1 MTTGGY
7 GLAVRANESPFAS
20 TTSTPRASQ
29 HPIHVLVLVSALEH
43 RTIVT
48 EICRE
53 LDARSI
59 TCTIVHLSQ
68 FSSAKELAA
77 TRQDMRQRANFV
89 LVVDDDGLDKLPEM
103 VQEEFSAVLQYA
115 EVDRRPVGFIP
126 RSGGSVALFVS
137 TAAENLWPDSA
148 SAACPSTIADR
159 IGKTVHHIG
168 Q

>member
-7 GLAVRANESPFAS
+7 GLAIRANGDSFA
-20 TTSTPRASQ
+20 PAAPQMSQ
-29 HPIHVLVLVSALEH
+29 HPIHVLILVSALEH
-43 RTIVT
+43 RTIVP

-53 LDARSI
+53 LEARTI

-77 TRQDMRQRANFV
+77 IRQDMRQRANFV
-89 LVVDDDGLDKLPEM
+89 LIVDDDGLDKLPEM
-103 VQEEFSAVLQYA
+103 VREEFSAVLQYA
-115 EVDRRPVGFIP
+115 EVDRHPIGFIP

-137 TAAENLWPDSA
+137 TAAENLCPDS
-148 SAACPSTIADR
+148 SIPVCPSTIADR
-159 IGKTVHHIG
+159 IGKTVHHVG